1 MKAKPLLSFK
11 YRLLIFALCISLIPI
26 TALTLTYYFHSRNT
40 LKHQILENLRA
51 IAEAKRL
58 HVLCSMEVVKSR
70 TADFSTDGFIKHYLE
85 IYNRGRVLK
94 KGLIRRLSN
103 HLLKNK
109 LPLNNYL
116 EAIIVT
122 NEHGVVVSSTQEEL
136 QGKSIADQNV
146 FLQGTSMGYGQVY
159 IGQPHYSPYF
169 DTNCIYI
176 TAPILSEHDS
186 EILGVVINV
195 YCFSIL
201 NKITTNRIGMGET
214 GEVYL
219 VNKNKIMLTESRFID
234 KAPLKLV
241 VDTEPIHKAIEGNQE
256 MLGIYSDYRGV
267 PVIGASLQIPEYGW
281 ILLSEIDRSEA
292 FAPLKRLGIIALILG
307 IVGSTSVIILGITIT
322 SSMSKPIKEL
332 TNATEI
338 LASGNLNHRV
348 QISRNDEIGIL
359 ANGFNTMAESL
370 DNEIT
375 EHKLTEESLRESE
388 QRFKTMFNS
397 AIDGILVADPDT
409 KKLFLGN
416 NAICQMLGYTMNEI
430 KTLSVADI
438 YPKES
443 LPYVLEQFEKQLR
456 GGITAAK
463 DIPVKRKDGS
473 VFYAGINASRI
484 TLDKK
489 TYLMGIFRDITEQKR
504 ILEEL
509 RTLNESLEQRVAERT
524 AAVEKINEKLCVEV
538 SEHKQLKEDLVYLA
552 DYDPLTNLFNR
563 RRFQKEIDDLLAYSR
578 RYGVEGTLLFLDLD
592 NFKYLNDVHGHQV
605 GDGFLIELAG
615 LLKGRLRQTDIV
627 ARLGGD
633 EFAIYLPQVDTNQA
647 MVVAEGIAKLIEQHA
662 MVIKGQQQPAG
673 VTASIGVVLF
683 PLHGTMPEEL
693 LTCAD
698 IAMYQAKKEGGN
710 RVCVYNVDQKM
721 EIESLLNWK
730 NRIQVALAEDRF
742 VLHFQPITDFN
753 QLNIM
758 GYEAL
763 LRMVDEN
770 GKLIPPSSFISVA
783 EHFGLMREI
792 DGLVVRRAIKLLAE
806 IQKTGKKQY
815 IEVNLSDKS
824 FTDRELLLTIKKEL
838 TTTGINA
845 ANLVLTITENA
856 LMANMF
862 MAERFIKALKDMGCR
877 VGIDDFGIGFS
888 SFNFLK
894 KLPVDYLKIDG
905 SLIQDITNNPVD
917 QHLVRAMV
925 EVARGLGKQTVAEF
939 VENKA
944 TIQLLSEY
952 GVDFG
957 QGYYIGKPFVFSE
970 KPNKCKD

>member
-11 YRLLIFALCISLIPI
+11 CKLLIFALSISLIPI

-51 IAEAKRL
+51 IAEAKKQ
-58 HVLCSMEVVKSR
+58 HVLCSMEVIKSR
-70 TADFSTDGFIKHYLE
+70 TTDLGTDGFIRQYLK
-85 IYNRGRVLK
+85 IHNRGRVFK
-94 KGLIRRLSN
+94 KDFVKRLSN
-103 HLLKNK
+103 HILKNNP
-109 LPLNNYL
+109 PLNNYL

-159 IGQPHYSPYF
+159 SGQPHNSPYF

-201 NKITTNRIGMGET
+201 NNITTNRIGMGET

-234 KAPLKLV
+234 KAPHKLV

-267 PVIGASLQIPEYGW
+267 PVLGASLQIPEYGW

-292 FAPLKRLGIIALILG
+292 FAPLKRLGIVALILG
-307 IVGSTSVIILGITIT
+307 IVGSTSVIILGITIA

-338 LASGNLNHRV
+338 LASGNLSHRV

-359 ANGFNTMAESL
+359 ANSFNTMAENL
-370 DNEIT
+370 NNEIT
-375 EHKLTEESLRESE
+375 AYKLTEESLRESE
-388 QRFKTMFNS
+388 ERFKTMFNS

-409 KKLFLGN
+409 KNLYLGN
-416 NAICQMLGYTMNEI
+416 DAICRMLGYTPGEI
-430 KTLSVADI
+430 MTLNVTDI
-438 YPKES
+438 HPKEN
-443 LPYVLEQFEKQLR
+443 LPYILEQFEKQLR

-463 DIPVKRKDGS
+463 DIPVRRKDGS
-473 VFYAGINASRI
+473 VFYADINTFGI

-524 AAVEKINEKLCVEV
+524 IAVEKMNEELRVEV
-538 SEHKQLKEDLVYLA
+538 SEHKNLKEELVYLA

-563 RRFQKEIDDLLAYSR
+563 RRFRKELDGLLAYSR
-578 RYGVEGTLLFLDLD
+578 RYGVEGILLFVDLD
-592 NFKYLNDVHGHQV
+592 NFKYINDVHGHQV
-605 GDGFLIELAG
+605 GDEFLIGLAG

-633 EFAIYLPQVDTNQA
+633 EFAICLPQVDTNQA
-647 MVVAEGIAKLIEQHA
+647 MVLAEGIAKLIEQHT
-662 MVIKGQQQPAG
+662 MVIKGQRQPTG

-710 RVCVYNVDQKM
+710 SVCVYNVDQKM

-753 QLNIM
+753 QLNII

-770 GKLIPPSSFISVA
+770 GKLIPPTSFISVA

-792 DGLVVRRAIKLLAE
+792 DSLVVRRAIKLLAE

-824 FTDRELLLTIKKEL
+824 FTDQELLLTIKKEL
-838 TTTGINA
+838 ATTGINA

-856 LMANMF
+856 LIANMF
-862 MAERFIKALKDMGCR
+862 IAERFIKALKGIGCR
-877 VGIDDFGIGFS
+877 VGIDDFGVGFS

-905 SLIQDITNNPVD
+905 SLIHDITNNPVD

-944 TIQLLSEY
+944 TMQLLSEY

-957 QGYYIGKPFVFSE
+957 QGYYIGKPFIFSE
-970 KPNKCKD
+970 KPSKHKD

>member
-11 YRLLIFALCISLIPI
+11 CKLLIFALCISLIPI
-26 TALTLTYYFHSRNT
+26 TALTLIYYFHSRNT

-51 IAEAKRL
+51 IAEAKKQ
-58 HVLCSMEVVKSR
+58 HVLCSMEVIKSR
-70 TADFSTDGFIKHYLE
+70 TADFSTDGFIRHYLE
-85 IYNRGRVLK
+85 IHNRGRVLK
-94 KGLIRRLSN
+94 KDFVKRLSN
-103 HLLKNK
+103 HLLKNN

-122 NEHGVVVSSTQEEL
+122 NEHGVIVSSTQEEL

-146 FLQGTSMGYGQVY
+146 FPQGTSMGYCQVY
-159 IGQPHYSPYF
+159 IGQPHNSPYF
-169 DTNCIYI
+169 GTNCIYI
-176 TAPILSEHDS
+176 TAPVLSEHDS

-201 NKITTNRIGMGET
+201 NNITTNRIGMGET

-241 VDTEPIHKAIEGNQE
+241 VDTEPIHKAIEDNQE
-256 MLGIYSDYRGV
+256 MLGIYSDYRGM

-292 FAPLKRLGIIALILG
+292 FAPLKRLGIVALILG
-307 IVGSTSVIILGITIT
+307 IVGSTCVIILGIAIAG
-322 SSMSKPIKEL
+322 SMSKPIKEL
-332 TNATEI
+332 TTATEI
-338 LASGNLNHRV
+338 LAGGNLNHRV

-359 ANGFNTMAESL
+359 ANSFNTMAKNL
-370 DNEIT
+370 NNEIT
-375 EHKLTEESLRESE
+375 AYKLTEESLRESE
-388 QRFKTMFNS
+388 ERFKAIFNS
-397 AIDGILVADPDT
+397 AIDGILMADPNT

-416 NAICQMLGYTMNEI
+416 NAICQMLGYTMDEI

-443 LPYVLEQFEKQLR
+443 LSYVLEQFEKLLR
-456 GGITAAK
+456 GGITVAK
-463 DIPVKRKDGS
+463 DIPVNRKDGS
-473 VFYAGINASRI
+473 VFYADINTFGI
-484 TLDKK
+484 TVDKK

-509 RTLNESLEQRVAERT
+509 RTLNESLEQHVAERT
-524 AAVEKINEKLCVEV
+524 AAVEKMNEELRIEI
-538 SEHKQLKEDLVYLA
+538 SEHKKLKENLVYLA

-563 RRFQKEIDDLLAYSR
+563 RRFRKELDDLLAYSR

-592 NFKYLNDVHGHQV
+592 NFKYLNDVHGHHV
-605 GDGFLIELAG
+605 GDEFLIELAG

-647 MVVAEGIAKLIEQHA
+647 MVVAEEIAKLIEHHT
-662 MVIKGQQQPAG
+662 MVIKGQQQPTG

-710 RVCVYNVDQKM
+710 SICIYNVDLRT

-770 GKLIPPSSFISVA
+770 GKLIPPTSFISVA
-783 EHFGLMREI
+783 ERFGLMREI
-792 DGLVVRRAIKLLAE
+792 DDLVVRKAIKLLAE

-838 TTTGINA
+838 ATTGINA

-877 VGIDDFGIGFS
+877 VGIDDFGVGFS

-905 SLIQDITNNPVD
+905 SLIHNITNNPVD

-970 KPNKCKD
+970 KPSKRKD

>member
-11 YRLLIFALCISLIPI
+11 CKLLIFALSISLIPI
-26 TALTLTYYFHSRNT
+26 TALTLTYYFHARST

-51 IAEAKRL
+51 IAETKKQ
-58 HVLCSMEVVKSR
+58 HVLCSMEVIKSR
-70 TADFSTDGFIKHYLE
+70 TTDLGTDGFIRQYLK
-85 IYNRGRVLK
+85 IHNRGRVFK
-94 KGLIRRLSN
+94 KDFVKRLSN
-103 HLLKNK
+103 HLLKNNP
-109 LPLNNYL
+109 PLNNYL

-122 NEHGVVVSSTQEEL
+122 NKHGVVVSSTQEEL
-136 QGKSIADQNV
+136 QGKSIAGQNV
-146 FLQGTSMGYGQVY
+146 FLQGTGMGYGRVY
-159 IGQPHYSPYF
+159 TGQPHNFPYF

-176 TAPILSEHDS
+176 TAPIHSEHDS

-201 NKITTNRIGMGET
+201 NNITTNRIGMGET

-234 KAPLKLV
+234 KAPHKLV

-267 PVIGASLQIPEYGW
+267 PVLGASLQIPEYGW

-292 FAPLKRLGIIALILG
+292 FAPLKRLGLIALILG
-307 IVGSTSVIILGITIT
+307 IVSSMSVVILGITT
-322 SSMSKPIKEL
+322 ASSMSKPIKDL

-338 LASGNLNHRV
+338 LAGGNLSHRV

-359 ANGFNTMAESL
+359 ANSFNIMAKNL
-370 DNEIT
+370 NNEIT
-375 EHKLTEESLRESE
+375 ER
-388 QRFKTMFNS
+388 
-397 AIDGILVADPDT
+397 
-409 KKLFLGN
+409 
-416 NAICQMLGYTMNEI
+416 
-430 KTLSVADI
+430 
-438 YPKES
+438 
-443 LPYVLEQFEKQLR
+443 
-456 GGITAAK
+456 
-463 DIPVKRKDGS
+463 
-473 VFYAGINASRI
+473 
-484 TLDKK
+484 
-489 TYLMGIFRDITEQKR
+489 KR
-504 ILEEL
+504 ISEEL
-509 RTLNESLEQRVAERT
+509 RTLNESLERRVEERT
-524 AAVEKINEKLCVEV
+524 AAIEKMNEKLRVEI
-538 SEHKQLKEDLVYLA
+538 SEHKNLKEELVYLA

-563 RRFQKEIDDLLAYSR
+563 RRFRKELDGLLAYSR
-578 RYGVEGTLLFLDLD
+578 RYGVEGTLLFIDLD
-592 NFKYLNDVHGHQV
+592 NFKYINDVHGHRV
-605 GDGFLIELAG
+605 GDEFLIGLAG
-615 LLKGRLRQTDIV
+615 LLKGRLRQTDLV

-633 EFAIYLPQVDTNQA
+633 EFAIYLPQVDTNQV
-647 MVVAEGIAKLIEQHA
+647 MVIAEGIAKLIEQHTI
-662 MVIKGQQQPAG
+662 VIKGQRQPTG

-710 RVCVYNVDQKM
+710 SVCVYNVDQKM

-753 QLNIM
+753 QLNII

-792 DGLVVRRAIKLLAE
+792 DCLVVRRAIKLLAE

-824 FTDRELLLTIKKEL
+824 FTDRELLLIIKKEL
-838 TTTGINA
+838 TTAGINA

-862 MAERFIKALKDMGCR
+862 LAERFIKALKDMGCR
-877 VGIDDFGIGFS
+877 VGIDDFGVGFS

-905 SLIQDITNNPVD
+905 SLIHNITNNPVD

-957 QGYYIGKPFVFSE
+957 QGYYIGKPFIFSE
-970 KPNKCKD
+970 KPSKHKD